1 MRTTIDIDG
10 KLLKEAW
17 GILRPKTKRELVA
30 LALQEVV
37 RREKLK
43 RLAQW
48 AGKIPMISRREFLRL
63 RRHG

>member
-1 MRTTIDIDG
+1 MRTTIDIND

-17 GILRPKTKRELVA
+17 AIRHPGSKRELVEWA
-30 LALQEVV
+30 LEEAV

-43 RLAQW
+43 RLAGW
-48 AGKIPMISRREFLRL
+48 AGKIPMINLQEFLRL